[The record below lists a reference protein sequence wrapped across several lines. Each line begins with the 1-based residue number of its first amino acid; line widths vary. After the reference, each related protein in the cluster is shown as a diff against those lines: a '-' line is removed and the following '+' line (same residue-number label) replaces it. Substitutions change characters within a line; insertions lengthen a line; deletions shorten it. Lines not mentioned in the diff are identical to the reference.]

1 MKYVTFGEIMLR
13 LTVPDNTRILNTDL
27 FTVSYAGAEVNVA
40 VALALYGCDASF
52 VTKLPEGQL
61 GQAARNQ
68 VRRYGVDTSDIV
80 TGGRRLGIY
89 FYEKG
94 VCHRPASVIY
104 DRENSA
110 IAAADPSEFNWN
122 RIFDGAGWYHCTG
135 ITPALSEN
143 AAKMTLDSVI
153 AAKKLG
159 LTVSCDLNYRSR
171 LWSKEDARRVMT
183 KVSRYTDVMITNMDQ
198 AFDVLGIKPGDGPSR
213 NPTKPTSTSPA
224 E

>member
-27 FTVSYAGAEVNVA
+27 FTVSYAGAEANVA

-104 DRENSA
+104 
-110 IAAADPSEFNWN
+110 
-122 RIFDGAGWYHCTG
+122 
-135 ITPALSEN
+135 LS
-143 AAKMTLDSVI
+143 LI
-153 AAKKLG
+153 H
-159 LTVSCDLNYRSR
+159 
-171 LWSKEDARRVMT
+171 
-183 KVSRYTDVMITNMDQ
+183 I
-198 AFDVLGIKPGDGPSR
+198 
-213 NPTKPTSTSPA
+213 
-224 E
+224 

>member
-13 LTVPDNTRILNTDL
+13 LTVPDNTIILNTDL
-27 FTVSYAGAEVNVA
+27 FTVSYAGAEANVA

-135 ITPALSEN
+135 
-143 AAKMTLDSVI
+143 M
-153 AAKKLG
+153 
-159 LTVSCDLNYRSR
+159 
-171 LWSKEDARRVMT
+171 
-183 KVSRYTDVMITNMDQ
+183 
-198 AFDVLGIKPGDGPSR
+198 
-213 NPTKPTSTSPA
+213 
-224 E
+224 